1 MLMTTSALTFGAKAK
16 TASKVAVPAKSRL
29 RNASLWAQ

>member
-16 TASKVAVPAKSRL
+16 TANKVVAPARSRL
-29 RNASLWAQ
+29 RIASL